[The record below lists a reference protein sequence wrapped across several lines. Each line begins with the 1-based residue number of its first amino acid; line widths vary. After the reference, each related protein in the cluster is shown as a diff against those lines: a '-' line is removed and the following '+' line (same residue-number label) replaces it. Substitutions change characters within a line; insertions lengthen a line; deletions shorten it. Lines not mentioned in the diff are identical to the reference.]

1 MKKVF
6 RLVFVFIILLLSS
19 CSKELNNKEQESLR
33 SIIEECDYEKNRYYR
48 FLYSDGSTKTFTY
61 LSDDTDN
68 YYFYINEDKYLYN
81 KETSEIS
88 KNDASIGFFKCNKKI
103 DFINYVMDIT
113 DEIVTVLTFEDLYPF
128 VKDAF
133 NSNQIIRGRSRGEY
147 DYKKSHYYSVEID
160 IDTLKKVSWYDKFE
174 IFSYKSLDE
183 YSNEKISISI
193 RASIPDRMVDSFV
206 EISINNSDLLYI

>member
-6 RLVFVFIILLLSS
+6 RLVFVFVILLLSS

-33 SIIEECDYEKNRYYR
+33 SIIEECDYEKNRDYM
-48 FLYSDGSTKTFTY
+48 FLYSDGSTKSFTY
-61 LSDDTDN
+61 LNDDTDN
-68 YYFYINEDKYLYN
+68 YYFYINKDKYLYN

-113 DEIVTVLTFEDLYPF
+113 DEIETVLTFEDLYPL

-133 NSNQIIRGRSRGEY
+133 NSNQIIRGRFRGEY
-147 DYKKSHYYSVEID
+147 DYKKSYYYSVEID
-160 IDTLKKVSWYDKFE
+160 IDILKNVSWYDKFK
-174 IFSYKSLDE
+174 IFSHKSLDE

-206 EISINNSDLLYI
+206 EISINNSDLLSL